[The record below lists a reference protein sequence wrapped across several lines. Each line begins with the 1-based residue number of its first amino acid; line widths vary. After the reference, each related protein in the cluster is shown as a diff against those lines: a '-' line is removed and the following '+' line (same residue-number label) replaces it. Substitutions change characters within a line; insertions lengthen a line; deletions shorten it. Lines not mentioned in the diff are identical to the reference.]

1 MRTIQWTDRM
11 TTLLIE
17 LYPVETTSHTAMAL
31 GISETL
37 VKQKARKLGLVKVA
51 KTKWMERADY
61 IRRHFHY
68 KSFTQMARDLG
79 ISRSNV
85 CNIAVKLGLKRSRTE
100 TSCIISQTRIELV
113 KRERRHVIFGLE
125 PLTQLKVV
133 SNRARVR
140 IRSRLKSLGYVV
152 YDERVLLYATDN
164 FERKTKLES
173 KAVKLGLSFLP
184 ITGNNRHVVFT
195 L

>member
-17 LYPVETTSHTAMAL
+17 LYPVETTFHTAMAL

-85 CNIAVKLGLKRSRTE
+85 CNIAVKLGQKRSPTE
-100 TSCIISQTRIELV
+100 PSSIIYQTRI
-113 KRERRHVIFGLE
+113 
-125 PLTQLKVV
+125 
-133 SNRARVR
+133 
-140 IRSRLKSLGYVV
+140 
-152 YDERVLLYATDN
+152 
-164 FERKTKLES
+164 
-173 KAVKLGLSFLP
+173 
-184 ITGNNRHVVFT
+184 
-195 L
+195 